1 MPIAAL
7 SGFNLFYEDQ
17 GDGEVL
23 LLIPGALGT
32 AHSDFDRQITY
43 FAKTHRIIAPDP
55 RGHGQS
61 QPPKCNYPPDFYQRN
76 AGDLIQLM
84 DRLDIDEFS
93 ILGWSDGANIA
104 AIMAVALPERVR
116 CLVLWAGNSF
126 ISQEELRAFEA
137 IRSLSAWSE
146 RSLSALR
153 TVYGED
159 LAAIWTSY
167 VDALGALYA
176 AGGKLYRAKLP
187 EIAAPTLILHGEK
200 DPLVPRFH
208 AEILSREI
216 RNAQLYCFPEGKHNI
231 HIRYAAEFNQVVS
244 EFFTN
249 SKIGLGKSREQDQ
262 VFE

>member
-32 AHSDFDRQITY
+32 GRSDFDHQISY
-43 FAKTHRIIAPDP
+43 FAKTHRVIAPDP

-61 QPPKCNYPPDFYQRN
+61 QPPRCNYPLDFYQRN

-84 DRLDIDEFS
+84 DQLGVREFS

-104 AIMAVALPERVR
+104 ALIAVALPERVR

-126 ISQEELRAFEA
+126 ISEEERRAFEA

-146 RSLSALR
+146 RSLSALLPI
-153 TVYGED
+153 YGDD
-159 LAAIWTSY
+159 LGAIWSSY
-167 VDALGALYA
+167 VDALSGLHA
-176 AGGKLYRAKLP
+176 AGGELYRAKLP

-216 RNAQLYCFPEGKHNI
+216 GDAQLHCFPEGKHNI

-244 EFFTN
+244 EFLCK
-249 SKIGLGKSREQDQ
+249 SKIGLGISREQDQ
-262 VFE
+262 VS